1 MLHAS
6 RRRELPNVRGRQKV
20 HHRLVTY
27 LHGKQL
33 RYLYLPTPARFPAR
47 CLPHLL
53 PELLL
58 LVFPAAA
65 VTEEMLPRLGRRPS
79 APPALVVLPVSEPF
93 EVKST
98 VVLSSRFSLSSFTT
112 WSRRVLMSDASS
124 FRICSKVQSFT
135 PIPLTVLSI
144 SSRTSANLVLV
155 VQAFSIESIFVSN
168 LPSEVDSVPS
178 SMPIEVSNSSR
189 MARIVSP

>member
-47 CLPHLL
+47 CLPHV

-58 LVFPAAA
+58 LVFPTAA

-93 EVKST
+93 E
-98 VVLSSRFSLSSFTT
+98 
-112 WSRRVLMSDASS
+112 
-124 FRICSKVQSFT
+124 
-135 PIPLTVLSI
+135 I
-144 SSRTSANLVLV
+144 SSTLHTRAKYNRL
-155 VQAFSIESIFVSN
+155 A
-168 LPSEVDSVPS
+168 
-178 SMPIEVSNSSR
+178 
-189 MARIVSP
+189 